1 MEYPTLVMIAP
12 EISLDDF
19 EKMGLDFKTDESAAA
34 TVYSMDHSVCHEVA
48 HQWFYGIVGND
59 QVKEAWL
66 DEGFCRFCEFVYDE
80 AYPPEFTAD
89 ISGFET
95 EMRLKL
101 SAARVAGIGRDANM
115 SYADD
120 TTDLTKSLYY
130 WNDEDPMGYSDIYD
144 KGAGLLY
151 AIYGKLGSKAFFD
164 AVKGYVIKFK
174 YDFVTTEKFKEY
186 WHSMADVGEIIDAY
200 LSVPAQSAPN
210 AE

>member
-1 MEYPTLVMIAP
+1 
-12 EISLDDF
+12 
-19 EKMGLDFKTDESAAA
+19 
-34 TVYSMDHSVCHEVA
+34 
-48 HQWFYGIVGND
+48 
-59 QVKEAWL
+59 
-66 DEGFCRFCEFVYDE
+66 
-80 AYPPEFTAD
+80 
-89 ISGFET
+89 
-95 EMRLKL
+95 
-101 SAARVAGIGRDANM
+101 
-115 SYADD
+115 
-120 TTDLTKSLYY
+120 
-130 WNDEDPMGYSDIYD
+130 MGYSDIYD